1 MTMPPDEGGKEGDPP
16 DSPPVAQQQQVFG
29 NGAISQ
35 GTIQMDNAT
44 PSLSTPT
51 KAHVDAEEEN
61 KNQNS
66 TELPGAYNFDTFL
79 IFKNYSCRI

>member
-1 MTMPPDEGGKEGDPP
+1 MTPPGEDGKEGDPL
-16 DSPPVAQQQQVFG
+16 DVAQQQQVFG

>member
-16 DSPPVAQQQQVFG
+16 DVAQQQQVFG
-29 NGAISQ
+29 NGAISL
-35 GTIQMDNAT
+35 GTIQRDNAT

-66 TELPGAYNFDTFL
+66 TELPGAFNFDIL
-79 IFKNYSCRI
+79 YIFKNYSCGI